1 MLIPR
6 EGFLLRIFLG
16 ENDRHGGMLLYDWIV
31 RAARER
37 GLGGATVL
45 RGIEG
50 FGANS
55 HLHTATILRLSTDLP
70 IVVEIVDAADK
81 IEAFLDEIGD
91 AVGGGMITLEK
102 VQVRVYRA
110 ESERNEGEGGG

>member
-6 EGFLLRIFLG
+6 EGTLLRIFLG
-16 ENDRHGGMLLYDWIV
+16 EKDRHEGEPLYDWIV
-31 RAARER
+31 RAARAR

-55 HLHTATILRLSTDLP
+55 HLRTAAILRLSTDLP
-70 IVVEIVDAADK
+70 IVVEIVDAAEK
-81 IEAFLDEIGD
+81 IEAFVDEVGD
-91 AVGGGMITLEK
+91 AIGGGMITMEK
-102 VQVRVYRA
+102 VQVRVYRG
-110 ESERNEGEGGG
+110 ERGEAKGGGG

>member
-6 EGFLLRIFLG
+6 EGLLLRIFLG
-16 ENDRHGGMLLYDWIV
+16 EHDRHGGEALYDWIV
-31 RAARER
+31 RTARAR
-37 GLGGATVL
+37 HLAGATVL

-55 HLHTATILRLSTDLP
+55 HLHTASILRLSTDLP

-81 IEAFLDEIGD
+81 VEAFLEEIGD
-91 AVGGGMITLEK
+91 AIGGGMITVEK

-110 ESERNEGEGGG
+110 GTKTDK